1 MRSGTSNC
9 HVRLSGRSIDSPMVT
24 NPNVLVA
31 MNEPSLR
38 KFYKSVQP
46 GGWILYNG
54 DAFPDDC
61 EQNGVHVLACPFTRL
76 ADELGD
82 SRAGNMVML
91 GALLEISGVVHEVNI
106 DAALRRLVKSPRWME
121 LNGRA
126 LARGRELYR
135 ESCREACH
143 AS

>member
-1 MRSGTSNC
+1 
-9 HVRLSGRSIDSPMVT
+9 MVT

-54 DAFPDDC
+54 ETFPVDC
-61 EQNGVHVLACPFTRL
+61 EQEGVHVLACPFISV
-76 ADELGD
+76 ANELGD

-91 GALLEISGVVHEVNI
+91 GALLEIAGVVQDVNI
-106 DAALRRLVKSPRWME
+106 DAALRRLVKNPRWME
-121 LNGRA
+121 LNKRA
-126 LARGRELYR
+126 LAKGRELYK
-135 ESCREACH
+135 ESCQEMCH
-143 AS
+143 VS

>member
-9 HVRLSGRSIDSPMVT
+9 HVRLSKHEIDSPMVT

-38 KFYKSVQP
+38 KFYKSVPP

-54 DAFPDDC
+54 DSYPEDC
-61 EQNGVHVLACPFTRL
+61 EQKDVHVLACPFIRV

-82 SRAGNMVML
+82 ARAGNMVML
-91 GALLEISGVVHEVNI
+91 GALLEIAGVVEDVNI
-106 DAALRRLVKSPRWME
+106 DAALRRLVKNPRWME
-121 LNGRA
+121 LNKRA
-126 LARGRELYR
+126 LARGKELYR
-135 ESCREACH
+135 ESSREVCH